1 MFYYLLFINIF
12 TFFIYGYDKQLSVNK
27 KFRISENN
35 LFLLPFLGGF
45 IGSCFGIVFFRHKTK
60 KLKFKIWILTCTL
73 LWITI
78 LILK

>member
-1 MFYYLLFINIF
+1 MFYYLLYINIF

-35 LFLLPFLGGF
+35 LFLLSFLGGF
-45 IGSCFGIVFFRHKTK
+45 IGSYFGIIFFHHKTK
-60 KLKFKIWILTCTL
+60 KLKFKIWILICTL